1 MSLPSQ
7 RAQSPFEKYVATEAA
22 VPGKAGASAALIAE
36 FNAMNRG
43 TFVFVAEDNALY
55 MKASSGLYADGNRI
69 VLVSSG
75 SSGTEGVDS
84 IYTNVAVLVVGDLV
98 TKDGTANRVALADA
112 SDGTLPAF
120 GVVVDVIDA
129 TTCVVRQFGEVDT
142 ITGGGAF
149 TPGGTVYLSETA
161 GTATQTPPAT
171 AGSVVQKIGFA
182 KSTTEVILGITP
194 AFGGGTYTINGTA
207 AQPSMSFVSDPDTG
221 LYRSAANTIGI
232 ATGGVASATLAPT
245 GFTFTQQT
253 TNGSA
258 TALTVTAGTIASAGP
273 SSETTDVYFNLS
285 HSISFADSVG
295 PFVTERVFRINPP
308 VLVGSPTGAET
319 ITDAFAFAIDN
330 APTAGSN
337 MTITNRWVAGFTSD
351 TVVGLNATYANAL
364 LYRRTVTL
372 GAGVGAAGIG
382 LRNVYQLPN
391 DAGTEVN
398 AGFIGATFTNVAA
411 AGSTGVM
418 EIIPAYAGSAF
429 VAADAGLR
437 VTANA
442 LAMVNGLE
450 VRPVTAAA
458 AAATGVVLA
467 PYGATANTSLALEA
481 KGTGNLTFALAGA
494 GTIDIN
500 AGAGG
505 SVQVGGDA
513 AALVGFYAIGPVVQ
527 QVLATGAA
535 HTVDEVITF
544 LQLIGLCKQ
553 A

>member
-1 MSLPSQ
+1 M
-7 RAQSPFEKYVATEAA
+7 
-22 VPGKAGASAALIAE
+22 PGKDDASAALQAE
-36 FNAMNRG
+36 FDAMNRG
-43 TFVFVAEDNALY
+43 TFCFVASDNAVY
-55 MKASSGLYADGNRI
+55 CKASSATWFSGNRI

-84 IYTNVAVLVVGDLV
+84 TYSNVADAVVVGNTV
-98 TKDGTANRVALADA
+98 AKDSTANQVVLADA
-112 SDGTLPAF
+112 SNALLPAF
-120 GVVVDVIDA
+120 GIVVDVI
-129 TTCVVRQFGEVDT
+129 TTTSCVVRQFGEVNT
-142 ITGGGAF
+142 VVVTGGGAL

-161 GTATQTPPAT
+161 GEITQTPPAT

-194 AFGGGTYTINGTA
+194 TFGGGIYAPDGTA

-221 LYRSAANTIGI
+221 FYRSAANTIGI

-258 TALTVTAGTIASAGP
+258 TVLTVTAGTLAAASA
-273 SSETTDVYFNLS
+273 STETTDVYFNLS
-285 HSISFADSVG
+285 HSISFGDSVG
-295 PFVTERVFRINPP
+295 PFATERVFRINPP

-330 APTAGSN
+330 APTAGAN

-372 GAGVGAAGIG
+372 GAGVGAAGVG
-382 LRNVYQLPN
+382 LRNVFQLPN

-398 AGFIGATFTNVAA
+398 AGYVGATFATSAAA
-411 AGSTGVM
+411 AGSTGQM
-418 EIIPAYAGSAF
+418 EIIPAFAGATF
-429 VAADAGLR
+429 AATDAGLR
-437 VTANA
+437 VSATAA
-442 LAMVNGLE
+442 SLVNGLE
-450 VRPVTAAA
+450 VVPVTAAA
-458 AAATGVVLA
+458 ALATGVVLR
-467 PYGATANTSLALEA
+467 PYGATTPASLALEA
-481 KGTGNLTFALAGA
+481 RGNGNITLALPGT

-513 AALVGFYAIGPVVQ
+513 AALVGFYGTAAIVKQTGVAVTAGAVHAALVALGLIAGP
-527 QVLATGAA
+527 
-535 HTVDEVITF
+535 
-544 LQLIGLCKQ
+544 
-553 A
+553 